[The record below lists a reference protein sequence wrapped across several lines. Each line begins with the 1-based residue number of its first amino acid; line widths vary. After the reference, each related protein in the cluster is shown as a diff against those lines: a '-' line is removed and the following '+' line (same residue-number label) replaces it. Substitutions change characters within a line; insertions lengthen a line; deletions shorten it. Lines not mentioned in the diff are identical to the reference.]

1 MENSIHTIAILIED
15 CSKLFEDVKFE
26 GLIVGMFPQI
36 CKLISPSFSEAIVS
50 NAINTINLLL
60 LTNTEP
66 IMEHIAEYLQVL
78 LDIGQK
84 IQSDLAA
91 QQIQQTAQNQPKYH
105 KVKWRIVQG
114 ITTIMDLRM
123 NLIIEH
129 FDTICEFMLG
139 ALMHKDQ

>member
-1 MENSIHTIAILIED
+1 M
-15 CSKLFEDVKFE
+15 
-26 GLIVGMFPQI
+26 Q
-36 CKLISPSFSEAIVS
+36 
-50 NAINTINLLL
+50 
-60 LTNTEP
+60 
-66 IMEHIAEYLQVL
+66 HIAEYLQVL

-91 QQIQQTAQNQPKYH
+91 QQVQPAAQNQPNYR

-114 ITTIMDLRM
+114 ITTIMDLRI

-139 ALMHKDQ
+139 ALMHKD